1 MPRLYSLFLPA
12 VGFLALAVLS
22 GCGTNNAA
30 TPPKAPPPE
39 VIVATPTEGKYLE
52 YEEFTGRLWPTQSV
66 DIRARVS
73 GYLDKVLFIDGAD
86 VADQAPL
93 FKIDPR
99 PYQAELDRTAAMVA
113 QTEARLKRLESQ
125 VERSQRLIQSN
136 AVAKEEYENQIHD
149 RDEAK
154 GALKAAI
161 AAQETADLNLKFTT
175 VKAPVAGR
183 ISRRLVDQGNLIQA
197 DQTLLAHLVTLN
209 PIDAYFDMDERTV
222 LRLRRM
228 WEESPESKEKKTEI
242 KLALA
247 DDKNNFNLTGTMDF
261 TDNQLEAGTGTLRL
275 RAKVNNDKL
284 LLSPGMF
291 IRCRYPIG
299 EERTAIFIPEEAIGS
314 DQGKPFVYVI
324 EKSKDPKTGEE
335 QQTAF
340 YREVTVGPLEK
351 GKRVVRS
358 GLKAGERFVLTGL
371 QRVRPGIAVNP
382 KTEAEIVAEKAKKQ
396 AAAETR
402 SATPGNA
409 GAGAAEHSKKQGPSR

>member
-1 MPRLYSLFLPA
+1 MGTS
-12 VGFLALAVLS
+12 S
-22 GCGTNNAA
+22 GCGSNNAA
-30 TPPKAPPPE
+30 TPAKAPPPE
-39 VIVATPTEGKYLE
+39 VIIATPTKGKYLE
-52 YEEFTGRLWPTQSV
+52 QEEFTGRLWPRKSV

-86 VADQAPL
+86 VEEGAPL

-99 PYQAELDRTAAMVA
+99 PYQAELDRTSALVT

-125 VERSQRLIQSN
+125 LERSHRLIASN
-136 AVAKEEYENQIHD
+136 AIAKEEFENLTFD

-175 VKAPVAGR
+175 VKAPHAGR
-183 ISRRLVDQGNLIQA
+183 ISRRLVDAGNLIKA
-197 DQTLLAHLVTLN
+197 DDTNLAHLVALN

-228 WEESPESKEKKTEI
+228 WEESTELKGKETEI

-247 DDKNNFNLTGTMDF
+247 DDKHNFNITGVMEF

-275 RAKVNNDKL
+275 RAKVMNDKL

-299 EERTAIFIPEEAIGS
+299 EERDAIFIPEEAIGS

-324 EKSKDPKTGEE
+324 EKSKDKETGEE
-335 QQTAF
+335 KEIAL
-340 YREVTVGPLEK
+340 YREITIGPLEK
-351 GKRVVRS
+351 GKRVVLK
-358 GLKAGERFVLTGL
+358 GLELNERFVLTGL
-371 QRVRPGIAVNP
+371 QRVRPGIAITP
-382 KTEAEIVAEKAKKQ
+382 KTEAEVAAERAKKKVD
-396 AAAETR
+396 ADAK
-402 SATPGNA
+402 A
-409 GAGAAEHSKKQGPSR
+409 GSKEKTGDTKQGSK